1 MYSVG
6 SLSPHGHQESFHLPI
21 VLKPHRRWDRITQDS
36 PRSWRQV
43 TMRLKRTTPISVF
56 TNRVKRDLTT
66 SLSATIHLQ
75 AATEGIIC
83 REINSTLGL
92 DIKVVHH
99 YRALNINYPP
109 EAC

>member
-1 MYSVG
+1 
-6 SLSPHGHQESFHLPI
+6 
-21 VLKPHRRWDRITQDS
+21 
-36 PRSWRQV
+36 
-43 TMRLKRTTPISVF
+43 MRLKRTTPVSVL
-56 TNRVKRDLTT
+56 TNRIKRGLTT

-75 AATEGIIC
+75 VVTESIIC
-83 REINSTLGL
+83 REISNTNELLCGEINSTLGL

>member
-1 MYSVG
+1 
-6 SLSPHGHQESFHLPI
+6 
-21 VLKPHRRWDRITQDS
+21 
-36 PRSWRQV
+36 
-43 TMRLKRTTPISVF
+43 MRLKRTTPVSIL

-75 AATEGIIC
+75 AVTEGIIC
-83 REINSTLGL
+83 REISNTNELLWGEREREREINSTLGL
-92 DIKVVHH
+92 DIKAVHH